1 MNIIKELNVK
11 RLEDICGREL
21 TIFQKQAIDGW
32 AKEYEKTVISE
43 YKRQFEQDYMKFL
56 GTAIDHYTIA
66 IAFVLHFGE
75 TTKFGTKRLNS
86 VMADIQETVDLLG
99 RKKYTAKEYL
109 KMLED
114 DGIDINVKL

>member
-21 TIFQKQAIDGW
+21 TIFQKLAIDGW

-43 YKRQFEQDYMKFL
+43 YKRQFEHSFVENL
-56 GTAIDHYTIA
+56 GKSINYYLIA
-66 IAFVLHFGE
+66 IAFTLHFGE
-75 TTKFGTKRLNS
+75 TTKYGSKRLNS

-109 KMLED
+109 QMLED